1 MKKILAIFVLL
12 SAIAC
17 TPTALPGGEGASG
30 EDKDDGQLE
39 SVPDDGQ
46 GTIYF

>member
-12 SAIAC
+12 TLMAC
-17 TPTALPGGEGASG
+17 TPA
-30 EDKDDGQLE
+30 DDGQLE
-39 SVPDDGQ
+39 DIPADGQ